1 MGRTCGGV
9 TLHGKKNF
17 ANVVISGTRDGRI
30 SWIILW
36 IRYNHKGL
44 VRWPGGVRVRD
55 GDGMTEAGVRVMRL
69 LVLNL
74 EEGRWAVF
82 RRDKEM
88 GSPIEHA
95 ERNAGLQTP

>member
-1 MGRTCGGV
+1 
-9 TLHGKKNF
+9 
-17 ANVVISGTRDGRI
+17 
-30 SWIILW
+30 
-36 IRYNHKGL
+36 
-44 VRWPGGVRVRD
+44 
-55 GDGMTEAGVRVMRL
+55 MTEAGVRVMRL